1 MGLCRFDWETH
12 QIFIFILETLI
23 LLMAG
28 RRSRKTSTHS
38 GLQRQGDS
46 PKLPIR
52 SFHHII
58 GQPHFFFSLLLV
70 ICLLTSCG
78 RKAKGPNP
86 WGTDQSV
93 VADTATSMSL
103 DDIVRNGEL
112 IMVTFSGPDTYYE
125 YRGARLG
132 LHYLLCEK
140 FCKSIG
146 VALRVDVCRDTMDML
161 SRVERGEADLVAMPM
176 KKDFPK
182 LEDCGSEASEGKWHW
197 LVNKENN
204 TLAQAVD
211 HWLTPQMIR
220 TTDAEEAFYLSPQSI
235 TRHVYSPMQNRAKGI
250 ISEYDY
256 LFQRYSSVAHWDWRL
271 LAAQCYQEST
281 FDACAHSWAGACGL
295 MQIMPSTAD
304 HLHLSRA
311 DIYNP
316 EKNVA
321 AAARYIAELS
331 SLFSDVDNASE
342 RIKFVLASYNGGN
355 HHIRDAMTLTRKHG
369 GNPHRWSDVRTYV
382 LRLSS
387 SAYYNDPDVHY
398 GYMRGSETVAYVD
411 RIIDRWD
418 YYRGVKAT
426 LSPPSYPSV
435 SSPSESPAPPS
446 NLNPHPSKKRKA
458 KYSI

>member
-1 MGLCRFDWETH
+1 
-12 QIFIFILETLI
+12 
-23 LLMAG
+23 MAG
-28 RRSRKTSTHS
+28 RMGLKASHS
-38 GLQRQGDS
+38 GLQRQSDS
-46 PKLPIR
+46 PKLLFR

-58 GQPHFFFSLLLV
+58 GQPHFFSLLL
-70 ICLLTSCG
+70 LLVLFSSCG
-78 RKAKGPNP
+78 GKQKSPNP
-86 WGTDQSV
+86 WGKDQTASV
-93 VADTATSMSL
+93 DTAHTMSL
-103 DDIVRNGEL
+103 DDIVVNGEL

-146 VALRVDVCRDTMDML
+146 VALRVDVCRDTVDML

-176 KKDFPK
+176 KGEFSG
-182 LEDCGSEASEGKWHW
+182 LEDCGGEASEGKWHW

-204 TLAQAVD
+204 TLAEAID
-211 HWLTPQMIR
+211 HWLTAQIVK
-220 TTDAEEAFYLSPQSI
+220 TTDEEEAFYLSPESV

-250 ISEYDY
+250 ISEYDA

-281 FDACAHSWAGACGL
+281 FDARAHSWAGACGL

-304 HLHLSRA
+304 HLRLARS

-321 AAARYIAELS
+321 AAARYIVELTG
-331 SLFSDVDNASE
+331 LFSDVDNASE

-355 HHIRDAMTLTRKHG
+355 HHIRDAMALTRKHG
-369 GNPHRWSDVRTYV
+369 GNPHRWSDVRVYV

-387 SAYYNDPDVHY
+387 PAYYNDPDVRY

-411 RIIDRWD
+411 RILERWD
-418 YYRGVKAT
+418 YYRGVRTT
-426 LSPPSYPSV
+426 LSAPSSPSV
-435 SSPSESPAPPS
+435 SQPSQPS
-446 NLNPHPSKKRKA
+446 QLNPHPSKGRKA